1 MDNIETIDLFIKNFI
16 QKDKR
21 SRSEF
26 QLKNIKKRSGFV
38 DRLNHK
44 WADLLDMR
52 YLSQIVDAENF
63 IKNVQLELNIKNND
77 SCYIISNFNDL
88 DNKVMD
94 FKIAFE
100 SVYGR
105 GFGSILVNLNG
116 TKLYLETEIGLG
128 KQYRF
133 IGKR

>member
-52 YLSQIVDAENF
+52 YL
-63 IKNVQLELNIKNND
+63 ELNIKNND
-77 SCYIISNFNDL
+77 SCYIISNFDDI

-105 GFGSILVNLNG
+105 GFGSIIVNLNG
-116 TKLYLETEIGLG
+116 TKLYLETEIDLG
-128 KQYRF
+128 KQNRF